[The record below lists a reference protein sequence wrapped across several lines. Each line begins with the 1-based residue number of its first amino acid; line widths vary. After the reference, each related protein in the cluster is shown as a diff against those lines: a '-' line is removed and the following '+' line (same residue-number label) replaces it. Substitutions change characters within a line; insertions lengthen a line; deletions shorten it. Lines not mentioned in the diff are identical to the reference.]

1 MTACMPAPAKSSAAA
16 RSRLT
21 SVRPTRPDPRPAMPD
36 ERLWKTDK
44 ARAFEAGVRWFL
56 AVSRAA

>member
-1 MTACMPAPAKSSAAA
+1 MTTCKPARKTRRPLRIKS
-16 RSRLT
+16 L
-21 SVRPTRPDPRPAMPD
+21 PPKPDK
-36 ERLWKTDK
+36 RLWEADK

>member
-1 MTACMPAPAKSSAAA
+1 MTACKPAPARKAT
-16 RSRLT
+16 RR
-21 SVRPTRPDPRPAMPD
+21 VRRERPRVEPLPPRPDR
-36 ERLWKTDK
+36 RLWGADR

>member
-1 MTACMPAPAKSSAAA
+1 MTASKPAPA
-16 RSRLT
+16 RQT
-21 SVRPTRPDPRPAMPD
+21 QRPARNDMQSRGSDPLAPPD
-36 ERLWKTDK
+36 RQLWETDK